1 MSYFE
6 ENSLPWWSISNFDP
20 RFFGG
25 LTRFQLHSFITGW
38 CTNSTSCLEVKS
50 WMSLQILEDKLVFLI
65 VSQNSDTPHTCVSA
79 LCEIPQSLLCK
90 ISHYTT
96 IPDVLVF
103 FEDILIKVNYRD
115 NGCCASVVIK
125 LQYTIRKRCSNRKA
139 PRNKKNELASC
150 LWGRLLFCV
159 AQHHSDLR

>member
-1 MSYFE
+1 
-6 ENSLPWWSISNFDP
+6 
-20 RFFGG
+20 
-25 LTRFQLHSFITGW
+25 
-38 CTNSTSCLEVKS
+38 
-50 WMSLQILEDKLVFLI
+50 MSLQILEDKLVFLI

-103 FEDILIKVNYRD
+103 FEDILIKVNYLD
-115 NGCCASVVIK
+115 NGCCVSVVIK

-139 PRNKKNELASC
+139 PRNIRMNLQVVYEENCLSVLDNITQISDNPALQASNKT
-150 LWGRLLFCV
+150 
-159 AQHHSDLR
+159 